1 MAEQISKPYPNYHAA
16 RIRAKGSFT
25 RIRVLQTT
33 KEGILI
39 KGGPLKSNPS
49 GPTKVQTIWFPK
61 DKFTT
66 AQAKAWL
73 KEHKYTSILFE
84 PASEKSEKASYTC
97 ECIEC
102 SHTVETDKHCKD
114 LKCSECGG
122 QMRRKGRPGPGQK
135 STKKAIWPTIS
146 ERDGELNNVK

>member
-1 MAEQISKPYPNYHAA
+1 MAEQIFKPYPNYHAA
-16 RIRAKGSFT
+16 RMKSPNLFL

-33 KEGILI
+33 KEGIMI
-39 KGGPLKSNPS
+39 YGGPLKSDPKGS
-49 GPTKVQTIWFPK
+49 TKTQAIRFPK
-61 DKFTT
+61 DKFSVQ
-66 AQAKAWL
+66 QAKAWL

-102 SHTVETDKHCKD
+102 SHTVETNKHCKD

-135 STKKAIWPTIS
+135 NTEKVMWPTIS